1 MTAHVFLQRVPF
13 FKEHNMGEITLVTGG
28 ARSGKSTIAEKI
40 LLNSNEDILYI
51 ATSVAFDEEMEDRI
65 KKHKDRRDNRWK
77 LVETY
82 KNFGNLVDNEDFKN
96 CRYILLDCIT
106 VMLSNRLFDK
116 RLDNDTDLDKYD
128 ELETEILNDMVDL
141 LKISRDNDKNI
152 VIVTNELGMGIVPI
166 DRISRMYRDIA
177 GRINQ
182 YVASEADKVIFA
194 VSGIGVDIKKLE
206 IDC

>member
-1 MTAHVFLQRVPF
+1 MS
-13 FKEHNMGEITLVTGG
+13 EIILVTGG

-40 LLNSNEDILYI
+40 LLGKKEDILYI
-51 ATSVAFDEEMEDRI
+51 ATSIAFDEEMEDRI
-65 KKHKDRRDNRWK
+65 KKHQERRDDRWK

-82 KNFGNLVDNEDFKN
+82 EDFHKLVDNEDFKS
-96 CRYILLDCIT
+96 CRYILFDCIT

-128 ELETEILNDMVDL
+128 ELEREILEDIENL
-141 LKISRDNDKNI
+141 LKITREYDKTI

-182 YVASEADKVIFA
+182 SIATQADKVILA
-194 VSGIGVDIKKLE
+194 VSGIGVDIKKFE
-206 IDC
+206 MDY

>member
-1 MTAHVFLQRVPF
+1 
-13 FKEHNMGEITLVTGG
+13 MGEITLVTGG

-82 KNFGNLVDNEDFKN
+82 RNFGNLVDNEDFKN

-116 RLDNDTDLDKYD
+116 RLDNDTDLDKYY
-128 ELETEILNDMVDL
+128 ELETEILKDMVDL

>member
-1 MTAHVFLQRVPF
+1 MS
-13 FKEHNMGEITLVTGG
+13 EIILVTGG

-40 LLNSNEDILYI
+40 LLNKNEDILYI
-51 ATSVAFDEEMEDRI
+51 ATSIAFDEEMEDRV
-65 KKHKDRRDNRWK
+65 KKHQERRDERWK

-82 KNFGNLVDNEDFKN
+82 KDFHKLVDNEEFKN
-96 CRYILLDCIT
+96 CEYILLDCIT
-106 VMLSNRLFDK
+106 VMLSNRFFDY
-116 RLDNDTDLDKYD
+116 RMGNDTELEKYD
-128 ELETEILNDMVDL
+128 ELEIEILKDVENL
-141 LKISRDNDKNI
+141 LRISKENNKNI

-166 DRISRMYRDIA
+166 DRSSRMYRDIA

-182 YVASEADKVIFA
+182 HIASQADKVVLA

>member
-1 MTAHVFLQRVPF
+1 
-13 FKEHNMGEITLVTGG
+13 
-28 ARSGKSTIAEKI
+28 
-40 LLNSNEDILYI
+40 
-51 ATSVAFDEEMEDRI
+51 
-65 KKHKDRRDNRWK
+65 
-77 LVETY
+77 
-82 KNFGNLVDNEDFKN
+82 
-96 CRYILLDCIT
+96 
-106 VMLSNRLFDK
+106 MLSNRLFDK
-116 RLDNDTDLDKYD
+116 RLDNDTDLDKYY
-128 ELETEILNDMVDL
+128 ELETEILKDMVDL

>member
-1 MTAHVFLQRVPF
+1 MS
-13 FKEHNMGEITLVTGG
+13 EIILVTGG

-40 LLNSNEDILYI
+40 LLGKKEDILYI
-51 ATSVAFDEEMEDRI
+51 ATSIAFDEEMVDRI
-65 KKHKDRRDNRWK
+65 KKHQERRDERWK
-77 LVETY
+77 LAETY
-82 KNFGNLVDNEDFKN
+82 KDFHKLVDNDDFKK
-96 CRYILLDCIT
+96 CKYILLDCIT

-116 RLDNDTDLDKYD
+116 RLGNETDLDEYD
-128 ELETEILNDMVDL
+128 VLESEILEDIENL
-141 LKISRDNDKNI
+141 LKISRENDKTI

-182 YVASEADKVIFA
+182 NIASQADKVILA

-206 IDC
+206 IDA

>member
-1 MTAHVFLQRVPF
+1 MS
-13 FKEHNMGEITLVTGG
+13 EIILVTGG

-40 LLNSNEDILYI
+40 LLGKKEDILYI
-51 ATSVAFDEEMEDRI
+51 ATSIAFDEEMEDRI
-65 KKHKDRRDNRWK
+65 KKHQERRDDRWK

-82 KNFGNLVDNEDFKN
+82 EDFHKLVDNEDFKS

-128 ELETEILNDMVDL
+128 ELEREILEDIENL
-141 LKISRDNDKNI
+141 LKITREYDKTI

-182 YVASEADKVIFA
+182 SIATQADKVILA

-206 IDC
+206 MDY

>member
-1 MTAHVFLQRVPF
+1 
-13 FKEHNMGEITLVTGG
+13 MGEITLVTGG

-51 ATSVAFDEEMEDRI
+51 ATSIPFDEEMKDRI
-65 KKHKDRRDNRWK
+65 KKHQERRDKRWK

-82 KNFGNLVDNEDFKN
+82 KDFGKLVDNEDFKS

-116 RLDNDTDLDKYD
+116 RLDNDTDLEKYD
-128 ELETEILNDMVDL
+128 ELEIEILKDMEDL
-141 LKISRDNDKNI
+141 LRVSRENDKNI
-152 VIVTNELGMGIVPI
+152 VIVSNELGMGIVPI

-177 GRINQ
+177 GRVNQ
-182 YVASEADKVIFA
+182 YVASEADKVILA

>member
-13 FKEHNMGEITLVTGG
+13 FKEQTMGEITLVTGG

-51 ATSVAFDEEMEDRI
+51 ATSIPFDEEMKDRI
-65 KKHKDRRDNRWK
+65 KKHQERRDKRWK

-82 KNFGNLVDNEDFKN
+82 KDFGKLVDNEDFKS

-116 RLDNDTDLDKYD
+116 RLDNDTDLEKYD
-128 ELETEILNDMVDL
+128 ELEIEILKDMEDL
-141 LKISRDNDKNI
+141 LRVSRENDKNI
-152 VIVTNELGMGIVPI
+152 VIVSNELGMGIVPI

-177 GRINQ
+177 GRVNQ
-182 YVASEADKVIFA
+182 YVASEADKVILA